1 MSSARSSA
9 RKTRGRQKIE
19 MKKMNNESNLQVT
32 FSKRRSGLFKKAS
45 ELCTLCGADVAL
57 IVFSPGDKVFSFGHP
72 NVETVIQRYLARA
85 PTLQTPSGT
94 LQFIEAHRSAN
105 VREFNSRLMQ
115 LNNQLEAEKKR
126 ADHLN
131 NFHKAAMSQFW
142 WALPIENM
150 SKTRLQQLKAALED
164 LKKNV
169 VQHAERLF
177 VQESVNNNP
186 TQFFGE
192 SSSNALVPHHQ
203 SPPPPPPLPAP
214 FTQVPQLFGNGPQ
227 LLQPPMLHQSPPV
240 MQNHMFDSSVMRH
253 HGLNMNNIPP
263 FGSPAGFL

>member
-1 MSSARSSA
+1 MSSSRSSA

-57 IVFSPGDKVFSFGHP
+57 LVFSPGDKVFSFGHP
-72 NVETVIQRYLARA
+72 NVETVLERYMARG
-85 PTLQTPSGT
+85 PTLHAPSGT

-131 NFHKAAMSQFW
+131 HFHKAAMSHFW
-142 WALPIENM
+142 WALPIESM
-150 SKTRLQQLKAALED
+150 SKTQLEQLKAALED

-169 VQHAERLF
+169 MQHADRLF
-177 VQESVNNNP
+177 VQESVHNNP

-192 SSSNALVPHHQ
+192 SPSNALVPHHQ
-203 SPPPPPPLPAP
+203 STPPPPPH
-214 FTQVPQLFGNGPQ
+214 FTQVPQLFGNGTH
-227 LLQPPMLHQSPPV
+227 LLQPLMLHQSPV
-240 MQNHMFDSSVMRH
+240 MQNHMFDSPVIRH
-253 HGLNMNNIPP
+253 HGLNMNNIGP